1 MRILLADDEPRVR
14 SALRLLVEQ
23 ELGLCVVGETA
34 QAAGLE
40 KLVQSTHPDLL
51 LLDWE
56 LPCVGAAMLTLLHAI
71 FPLLKIVA
79 LSGQPESGQTAR
91 QAGVDAFI
99 SKVDPPERL
108 LNTLRAMHTKLE

>member
-1 MRILLADDEPRVR
+1 
-14 SALRLLVEQ
+14 
-23 ELGLCVVGETA
+23 
-34 QAAGLE
+34 
-40 KLVQSTHPDLL
+40 
-51 LLDWE
+51 
-56 LPCVGAAMLTLLHAI
+56 MLTLLHAI